1 MLFRSVY
8 NIVGGMLY
16 PGCFLLLGYA
26 LGRTVPGIDG
36 YVVPIVTL
44 IAVAFAVPPLV
55 HRSRSL
61 RAQRLS
67 GTQS

>member
-1 MLFRSVY
+1 MLFALDNEAVDGPVNVTAPEPVTNRDFSR
-8 NIVGGMLY
+8 
-16 PGCFLLLGYA
+16 A
-26 LGRTVPGIDG
+26 LGRALHRP
-36 YVVPIVTL
+36 
-44 IAVAFAVPPLV
+44 AFFAVPPLV

>member
-1 MLFRSVY
+1 
-8 NIVGGMLY
+8 
-16 PGCFLLLGYA
+16 
-26 LGRTVPGIDG
+26 
-36 YVVPIVTL
+36 VPIVTL